1 MKFKDLDEQTK
12 EYLNT
17 TLIDF
22 ANSLGGINFFLQ
34 LIEDIKKEKENPLL
48 NKSSAYPYSKGRI
61 SWNKKIYKDTLVLLY
76 ETMKLEEKDSD
87 FLQTLKPKAKKNTIN
102 MMKTLKPVLIDIKP
116 KNELEGQGFS
126 LNIIDSRNEED
137 IKISLLFKIVFFYNI
152 SFAKEVISYKKSI

>member
-1 MKFKDLDEQTK
+1 
-12 EYLNT
+12 
-17 TLIDF
+17 
-22 ANSLGGINFFLQ
+22 
-34 LIEDIKKEKENPLL
+34 
-48 NKSSAYPYSKGRI
+48 
-61 SWNKKIYKDTLVLLY
+61 
-76 ETMKLEEKDSD
+76 MKLEEKDSD